1 MKNKA
6 ERNSSISAI
15 LITLNEENNIARCL
29 ESVSFCDEIIVV
41 DGGSSDK
48 TIEIAK
54 SFGAKVEVKTQWQG
68 FGAQKTIALSRAS
81 GDWVLSID
89 ADEVVSPELKL
100 KILQAIDQDRIN
112 GFFINRLSNFLGH
125 WMRHGG
131 WHPDHILRLARKNEC
146 HFDLAPIHEKMIVNG
161 PTGYLQGRLLH
172 YSYPTIDRVLAKQ
185 ARYALD
191 SARSKSELKD
201 SGYSVSNAM
210 CRSFFKFIQLY
221 FVRLGFLDGTPGLLA
236 AISKSQ
242 ETFWKYAAV
251 RYIPE
256 SQEDRFK

>member
-1 MKNKA
+1 MHKK
-6 ERNSSISAI
+6 NSSISAI
-15 LITLNEENNIARCL
+15 LISLNEEKNIARCL
-29 ESVSFCDEIIVV
+29 ESVSFCNEIIVI

-48 TIEIAK
+48 TIEIGK
-54 SFGAKVEVKTQWQG
+54 SFGAKVELNTQWQG
-68 FGAQKTIALSRAS
+68 FGTQKSIALSRAS
-81 GDWVLSID
+81 SDWVLSID

-100 KILQAIDQDRIN
+100 EILQAIDQDRIN

-131 WHPDHILRLARKNEC
+131 WRPDYILRLARRNVC
-146 HFDLAPIHEKMIVNG
+146 QFDLAPIHEKMIVNG
-161 PTGYLQGRLLH
+161 PTGYLHGKLLH
-172 YSYPTIDRVLAKQ
+172 YSYPTIDKVLAKQ

-191 SARSKSELKD
+191 SAREKSGPRG
-201 SGYSVSNAM
+201 SGYSVASAM
-210 CRSFFKFIQLY
+210 CRSMFKFIQLY
-221 FVRLGFLDGTPGLLA
+221 IVRLGFLDGTPGLLA

-251 RYIPE
+251 RFLTE

>member
-1 MKNKA
+1 MNNKT
-6 ERNSSISAI
+6 ERSSSISAI

-29 ESVSFCDEIIVV
+29 ESVSFCNEIIVV

-68 FGAQKTIALSRAS
+68 FGAQKSIALSLAS

-100 KILQAIDQDRIN
+100 EILQAIDQDRIN

-131 WHPDHILRLARKNEC
+131 WHPDYILRLARKNEC
-146 HFDLAPIHEKMIVNG
+146 QFDLAPIHEKMIVNG
-161 PTGYLQGRLLH
+161 ATGYLQGRLLH
-172 YSYPTIDRVLAKQ
+172 YSYPTIDAVLAKQ

-191 SARSKSELKD
+191 SARSKSE
-201 SGYSVSNAM
+201 SRGSRHSVASAM
-210 CRSFFKFIQLY
+210 CRSLFRFIQLY
-221 FVRLGFLDGTPGLLA
+221 FVRLGFLDGTPGFLA

-251 RYIPE
+251 RYMPE
-256 SQEDRFK
+256 SQKDRFK

>member
-6 ERNSSISAI
+6 EPNSSISAI
-15 LITLNEENNIARCL
+15 LITLNEEKNIARCL
-29 ESVSFCDEIIVV
+29 ESISFCDEIIVI

-68 FGAQKTIALSRAS
+68 FGAQKSIAVSLAS

-100 KILQAIDQDRIN
+100 EILQAIDQDRIN

-131 WHPDHILRLARKNEC
+131 WHPDYILRLARKNEC
-146 HFDLAPIHEKMIVNG
+146 QFDLAPIHEKMIVNG

-172 YSYPTIDRVLAKQ
+172 YSYPTIDKVLAKQ

-191 SARSKSELKD
+191 SARSKSE
-201 SGYSVSNAM
+201 SRGSRHSVASAM
-210 CRSFFKFIQLY
+210 CRSLFRFIQLY

>member
-15 LITLNEENNIARCL
+15 LITLNEEKNIARCL
-29 ESVSFCDEIIVV
+29 ESVSFCNEIIVI

-48 TIEIAK
+48 TIEIAE

-68 FGAQKTIALSRAS
+68 FGAQKSIALSLAS
-81 GDWVLSID
+81 ADWVLSID
-89 ADEVVSPELKL
+89 ADEIVSPELKL
-100 KILQAIDQDRIN
+100 EILQAIDQDVIN
-112 GFFINRLSNFLGH
+112 GFCINRLSNFLGH

-131 WHPDHILRLARKNEC
+131 WHPDYIMRLARKNEC
-146 HFDLAPIHEKMIVNG
+146 QFDLAPVHEKMIVNG
-161 PTGYLQGRLLH
+161 PTGYLQGKLLH
-172 YSYPTIDRVLAKQ
+172 YSYPTIDKVLAKQ

-191 SARSKSELKD
+191 SARSKSD
-201 SGYSVSNAM
+201 SKGPGYSVASAM
-210 CRSFFKFIQLY
+210 CRSIVKFIHLY
-221 FVRLGFLDGTPGLLA
+221 IMRLGFLDGKPGLLA

-251 RYIPE
+251 RFLTE

>member
-1 MKNKA
+1 VKNKA

-29 ESVSFCDEIIVV
+29 ESVSFCNKIIVI

-54 SFGAKVEVKTQWQG
+54 SFGAEVEVKTQWQG
-68 FGAQKTIALSRAS
+68 FGAQKSIALSLAS

-100 KILQAIDQDRIN
+100 EILQAIDQDRIN

-131 WHPDHILRLARKNEC
+131 WRPDYILRLARRNVC
-146 HFDLAPIHEKMIVNG
+146 QFDLAPIHEKMIVNG
-161 PTGYLQGRLLH
+161 PTGYLHGKLLH
-172 YSYPTIDRVLAKQ
+172 YSYPTIDKVLAKQ

-191 SARSKSELKD
+191 SAREKSGPRG
-201 SGYSVSNAM
+201 SGYSVASAM
-210 CRSFFKFIQLY
+210 CRSMFKFIQLY
-221 FVRLGFLDGTPGLLA
+221 IVRLGFLDGTPGLLA

-251 RYIPE
+251 RFLTE
-256 SQEDRFK
+256 SQEDIFK

>member
-1 MKNKA
+1 MHKK
-6 ERNSSISAI
+6 NSSISAI
-15 LITLNEENNIARCL
+15 LISLNEEKNIARCL
-29 ESVSFCDEIIVV
+29 ESVSFCNEIIVI
-41 DGGSSDK
+41 DGGSSDE

-54 SFGAKVEVKTQWQG
+54 SFGAKVEVRTQWQG
-68 FGAQKTIALSRAS
+68 FGAQKSIALSRAS

-89 ADEVVSPELKL
+89 ADEVVSPELRL
-100 KILQAIDQDRIN
+100 AILQAIEQDQVA
-112 GFFINRLSNFLGH
+112 GFCINRLSNFLGH

-131 WHPDHILRLARKNEC
+131 WHPDYILRLAKKNEC

-161 PTGYLQGRLLH
+161 QTGYLHGKLLH
-172 YSYPTIDRVLAKQ
+172 YSYPTIDKVLAKQ

-191 SARSKSELKD
+191 SARSKSELMD
-201 SGYSVSNAM
+201 SGYSVSNAI
-210 CRSFFKFIQLY
+210 CRSFFKFTQLY
-221 FVRLGFLDGTPGLLA
+221 ILRLGFLDGAPGLLA

-251 RYIPE
+251 RFLTE